1 MTKAEHIQDVLRF
14 FASKGRKVQR
24 GKGESP
30 RPLSRPAPF
39 HKGALARA
47 AKGRPYGVYR
57 S

>member
-14 FASKGRKVQR
+14 FASKGRKAQR

-39 HKGALARA
+39 HKGA
-47 AKGRPYGVYR
+47 YMVR
-57 S
+57 SDLVLDGLPC